1 MLDLILAL
9 LSGTVGG
16 LLVALMPQASSRLR
30 NVVALMFC
38 AAGTVFSWRVAGA
51 VLSGQAIRKIAAET
65 AGLAWSLYPD
75 PLGAVFGLIVS
86 TLWLFAA
93 VYSFGYMAGEH
104 KQKTYYAYFLLASS
118 VTLGVAFSGNLL
130 SLYLFYELL
139 TFVTYPLVIHERSEE
154 AVKAGSK
161 YIIYSLSGAG
171 AILIAIVIT
180 YGLAGSLDFASGP
193 LLAGGGLKP
202 GLNWLLTLFVAG
214 FGVKAAMMPLH
225 RWLPAAM
232 VAPTPVSALLHAVA
246 VVYSGVYGILRV
258 CYSVFGHELMRQLS
272 LSQILPWV
280 AAFTILAGVIIATRQ
295 DVLKRRLAYHT
306 ISQLS
311 YILLGAFTL
320 CPWGLA
326 GAILHMISYST
337 LKITLFFGAGIIA
350 KQTGK
355 LNVSEMGGVGWQLP
369 LTLSSF
375 GIASLGM
382 IGMLPLNTFWSKYYL
397 MKGSVA
403 VGKWPLAL
411 VLVGSGVINA
421 LCFIPTVVAAFTGK
435 RGQPSTE
442 KAGGARLM
450 LAPTLLLA
458 GIALLIG
465 IWPGLVWPGVN
476 AVVNWFF

>member
-9 LSGTVGG
+9 LSGAVGG
-16 LLVALMPQASSRLR
+16 LLIALTPRAHSRLR
-30 NVVALMFC
+30 NIVALVFSV
-38 AAGTVFSWRVAGA
+38 AGTVFSWRVVGA
-51 VLSGQAIRKIAAET
+51 VLAGRTIRITGEM
-65 AGLAWSLYPD
+65 AGLAWSLCPD

-104 KQKTYYAYFLLASS
+104 KHRTYYTYFLLALS

-139 TFVTYPLVIHERSEE
+139 TFVTYPLVIHERNGE
-154 AVKAGSK
+154 AMRAGAK
-161 YIIYSLSGAG
+161 YIVYSLSGAG

-180 YGLAGSLDFASGP
+180 HGWAGSLDFAGGP
-193 LLAGGGLKP
+193 LLADGGLRS
-202 GLNWLLTLFVAG
+202 GLDWLLALFVAG

-246 VVYSGVYGILRV
+246 VVYSGVYGIVRV
-258 CYSVFGHELMRQLS
+258 AYSVFGHELMRQLS
-272 LSQILPWV
+272 LSRILPWV

-326 GAILHMISYST
+326 GAMLHMISYST

-355 LNVSEMGGVGWQLP
+355 VNISEMGGIGWQLP

-375 GIASLGM
+375 GVASLGM

-403 VGKWPLAL
+403 MGKWPLAL
-411 VLVGSGVINA
+411 VLVGSGMINA
-421 LCFIPTVVAAFTGK
+421 LCFIPTVVSAFAGTP
-435 RGQPSTE
+435 GQPRAETGRE
-442 KAGGARLM
+442 ARLM

-458 GIALLIG
+458 GIALLMG
-465 IWPGLVWPGVN
+465 LWPGLVWPGVD
-476 AVVNWFF
+476 AIVNWFF